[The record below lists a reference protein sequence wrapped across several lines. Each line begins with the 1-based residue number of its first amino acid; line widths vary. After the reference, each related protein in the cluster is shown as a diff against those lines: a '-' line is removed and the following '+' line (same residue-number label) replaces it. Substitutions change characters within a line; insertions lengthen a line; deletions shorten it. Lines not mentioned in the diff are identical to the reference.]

1 MWLPTAV
8 ACSFSF
14 CSAVHGS
21 VTTRVCVLL
30 MAGFWAVASL
40 GLLQMY
46 PEVKTPGHKA
56 SSVPVIIVM
65 LVSVMSWCPGHPSS
79 PALHPL
85 SSPRRSLLP
94 SVRAQPLCP
103 RPGEPSDVGARLVRG
118 GSQGPRPLA
127 VLSSRLDS

>member
-85 SSPRRSLLP
+85 SSPRRSSYRQCGPSP
-94 SVRAQPLCP
+94 SVLVLESPATWEPALSGAAP
-103 RPGEPSDVGARLVRG
+103 RGPGH
-118 GSQGPRPLA
+118 
-127 VLSSRLDS
+127 